1 MEHRQQIRQSHAG
14 LLGLITAL
22 ILISSIVIAG
32 FGQGF
37 DQPSSFGGG
46 ETTREF
52 ETVEPDAEASGSYFI
67 HDQLLKIAIVG
78 GLSLL
83 ALGILLLKG
92 FRYRKWILLLPIGLV
107 GFYLGGI
114 LCPLSSVQNIFL
126 KWNNGYLILFLIP
139 VVLALTVGRVFCG
152 YVCPF
157 GAIQELLHVE
167 KWQLRIPVKW
177 RKLLGLIKY
186 GLLVY
191 LVTRVLVTGSGI
203 WQGVTPFK
211 ALFEW
216 GGTALTITGTIVFA
230 VLSVVLWRPFCE
242 FFCPL
247 GALLSLLS
255 RFSIFKLEATAS
267 CISCGLCTPKCP
279 SLACKDGKISSA
291 DCFLCGDCVRV
302 CPVTS
307 LRLTRR
313 RRIPR

>member
-1 MEHRQQIRQSHAG
+1 
-14 LLGLITAL
+14 
-22 ILISSIVIAG
+22 
-32 FGQGF
+32 
-37 DQPSSFGGG
+37 
-46 ETTREF
+46 
-52 ETVEPDAEASGSYFI
+52 
-67 HDQLLKIAIVG
+67 
-78 GLSLL
+78 
-83 ALGILLLKG
+83 
-92 FRYRKWILLLPIGLV
+92 
-107 GFYLGGI
+107 
-114 LCPLSSVQNIFL
+114 

-186 GLLVY
+186 GLLIY

-216 GGTALTITGTIVFA
+216 GGTVLTITGTIVFA
-230 VLSVVLWRPFCE
+230 VLSLVLWRPFCE

-267 CISCGLCTPKCP
+267 CISCGLCTSKCP
-279 SLACKDGKISSA
+279 TSACKDGKISSA

-313 RRIPR
+313 R

>member
-37 DQPSSFGGG
+37 DEPSSFGGN
-46 ETTREF
+46 EATREF
-52 ETVEPDAEASGSYFI
+52 EAVQPDAGASGSYFI